1 MQNRNTPP
9 QTDSLVATGKPS
21 GHRVRIVWYFVLC
34 VAASLVPLA
43 LEIAHYPALES
54 DGAEVVRALGG
65 LLALAVLTFPAGFV
79 PAVLWWLLI
88 VPGIATPFEG
98 VAALLPVFIA
108 LGYMQWFV
116 WIPKFMSRSS
126 KTASHES
133 RGSGVS

>member
-1 MQNRNTPP
+1 MQNSSTPP

-88 VPGIATPFEG
+88 TPGIATPLEG
-98 VAALLPVFIA
+98 VAALLPAFLAV
-108 LGYMQWFV
+108 GYMQWFV
-116 WIPKFMSRSS
+116 WIPKFVLRNSR
-126 KTASHES
+126 TASRE
-133 RGSGVS
+133 RLGSGVS